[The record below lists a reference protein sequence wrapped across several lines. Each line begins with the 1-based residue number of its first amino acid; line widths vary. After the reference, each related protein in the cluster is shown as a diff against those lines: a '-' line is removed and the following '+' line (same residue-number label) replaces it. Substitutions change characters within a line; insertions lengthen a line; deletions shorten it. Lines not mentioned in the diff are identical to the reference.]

1 MPRAKDNR
9 KPVGTKH
16 CGVCETLGRFYQVQ
30 TGNRAGLL
38 YFRCECG
45 ANQSSGK
52 LQQVKW
58 LKEMQPTGAD
68 MIPHPLQ
75 NEPVPDVVPEKPA
88 EEPAPKAAP
97 EAAQRQGSEPNKA
110 GFIGVAAMVGAVAL
124 ALLT

>member
-1 MPRAKDNR
+1 
-9 KPVGTKH
+9 
-16 CGVCETLGRFYQVQ
+16 VCETLGRFYQVQ